1 MAILTLE
8 YGKKHVNVAKQIVS
22 DKVIDRLLEV
32 QLVDNNLVFKCQ
44 SKKKLDGLNDDIT
57 QLCNLLEYTENNFIV
72 YEDTKF
78 GHLCYKKYDHS
89 TNQIITRFNNT
100 TLSIVMFKDGSFKIF

>member
-44 SKKKLDGLNDDIT
+44 SKKN
-57 QLCNLLEYTENNFIV
+57 
-72 YEDTKF
+72 
-78 GHLCYKKYDHS
+78 
-89 TNQIITRFNNT
+89 
-100 TLSIVMFKDGSFKIF
+100 